1 MFNRRDFLKT
11 SAVSGGALAL
21 AGGSKLA
28 FGAATANA
36 YDTLVVVFLRGGM
49 DALSLLSPGGSNTHR
64 AAYETARPSLKVPL
78 SGTGAGLAVAAD
90 QWRLHPRAPELRDL
104 FTSSKLAVVLGS
116 GMPAPVTRSHF
127 DAQANM
133 EVGLAG
139 QGGGVGWLTRAL
151 NSANLPPTVQIP
163 AISAGSITST
173 ALLGSTEAITLG
185 SGTDFRID
193 TGSWAWN
200 VEPDF
205 RTTAP
210 TGARGLFSMLP
221 ELWSG
226 SDGLET
232 AGRQALDALN
242 VIKPIDFGTYAAAN
256 GAVYP
261 DTDFARQLKM
271 LAQLIKRDV
280 GLRVCTVDLGGW
292 DTHDGQGNPANS
304 YDYFG
309 NKVEELSKGLAAFY
323 TDLNGAG
330 AANYAAT
337 TSVVVMS
344 EFGRRLRENDDGGT
358 DHGYGSIMLALG
370 GSVNGGQMF
379 GTFPGLSNAQLFEG
393 ADVQVTTDYRRV
405 LSEALIRRLRNPNVY
420 YAFPGYTGYT
430 PMGIFQGGD
439 LPPQG
444 HDNIFANGFQ
454 L

>member
-11 SAVSGGALAL
+11 SAAGGSALAL
-21 AGGSKLA
+21 AGTSRLG
-28 FGAATANA
+28 FAATTANS
-36 YDTLVVVFLRGGM
+36 YDTLVVVYLRGGM
-49 DALSLLSPGGSNTHR
+49 DALTLLSPGGSNSNR

-78 SGTGAGLAVAAD
+78 SGTGAGLAIAAD
-90 QWRLHPRAPELRDL
+90 QWRLHPRAAPLRDL
-104 FTSSKLAVVLGS
+104 FTASKLAIVLGS

-127 DAQANM
+127 DAQINM

-139 QGGGVGWLTRAL
+139 QSSGMGWLTRAL
-151 NSANLPPTVQIP
+151 ASANLPPTVQIP
-163 AISAGSITST
+163 AVSAGSITST
-173 ALLGSTEAITLG
+173 ALLGSTESITLG
-185 SGTDFRID
+185 SGADFRID
-193 TGSWAWN
+193 SGSWAWN

-210 TGARGLFSMLP
+210 PGARGIFSMLP
-221 ELWSG
+221 ELWGG
-226 SDGLET
+226 SDPLEA

-242 VIKPIDFGTYAAAN
+242 VIKPIDFGAYAPAN

-292 DTHDGQGNPANS
+292 DTHDGQGNPASS

-309 NKVEELSKGLAAFY
+309 NKVEELAKGLAAFY
-323 TDLNGAG
+323 TDLNGVG
-330 AANYAAT
+330 ANNYAAT
-337 TSVVVMS
+337 TSVVTMS
-344 EFGRRLRENDDGGT
+344 EFGRRVRENDDGGT

-370 GSVNGGQMF
+370 GAVNGGQMY
-379 GTFPGLSNAQLFEG
+379 GTFGGLTTAQLFEG

-420 YAFPGYTGYT
+420 YAFPTYSAYAPLGV
-430 PMGIFQGGD
+430 FQGTD
-439 LPPQG
+439 LPPQNY
-444 HDNIFANGFQ
+444 DRIFGNGFQ
-454 L
+454 